1 MLFIVLFTDQ
11 FIICR
16 VTKFQRDCSHL
27 LWTRYKYTEKNTFH
41 DKLLKF
47 YRSLGILI
55 KITSGNILITPVLG
69 RSLGNTVAVNITWT
83 PNSEIAR
90 IEIRKSL
97 YV

>member
-1 MLFIVLFTDQ
+1 VSQSFKEIV
-11 FIICR
+11 
-16 VTKFQRDCSHL
+16 VTYYGLDINAQK
-27 LWTRYKYTEKNTFH
+27 KITFH

-47 YRSLGILI
+47 YRSLGIWI

-69 RSLGNTVAVNITWT
+69 RSLENTVAVNITWT